1 MGRTVENKKEI
12 VADLKETL
20 SESTLALVIDYQ
32 GLTVSEITDLRRR
45 LRPSGTVC
53 KVTKNTLMGIAIKD
67 DEKWQPLSELL
78 KGASAFLLVKEDF
91 SSAIKAYQEF
101 QKVTKKTELR
111 GGVLEGRLLK
121 EPDVKVLG
129 DLPSKEQLIAQI
141 AGAINALA
149 TKIAVGIN
157 EVPGSLAR
165 ALQAVADQEQSGGST
180 ETAAVQDSSTETTA
194 VQDSSTETAAVQDS
208 STETA
213 AVQDSSTETA
223 AEPDSSTETAAE

>member
-1 MGRTVENKKEI
+1 MGRTLENKKEI

-20 SESTLALVIDYQ
+20 SASTLALVIDYQ

-53 KVTKNTLMGIAIKD
+53 KVTKNTLMGIAIEG

-78 KGASAFLLVKEDF
+78 NGASAFLLVKEDF

-180 ETAAVQDSSTETTA
+180 ETAAVQDSSTESTA
-194 VQDSSTETAAVQDS
+194 EG
-208 STETA
+208 
-213 AVQDSSTETA
+213 DSSTETA
-223 AEPDSSTETAAE
+223 AE

>member
-1 MGRTVENKKEI
+1 MGRTLENKQEI

-53 KVTKNTLMGIAIKD
+53 KVTKNTLMGIAIQD
-67 DEKWQPLSELL
+67 QEKWQPLSELL
-78 KGASAFLLVKEDF
+78 KGSSAFLLVKEDF
-91 SSAIKAYQEF
+91 SSAIKAYQDF

-111 GGVLEGRLLK
+111 GGVMEGRLLK
-121 EPDVKVLG
+121 EPDVKALG
-129 DLPSKEQLIAQI
+129 DLPSKEQLMGQI

-165 ALQAVADQEQSGGST
+165 ALQAVADAEKSDST
-180 ETAAVQDSSTETTA
+180 ESAGE
-194 VQDSSTETAAVQDS
+194 
-208 STETA
+208 
-213 AVQDSSTETA
+213 
-223 AEPDSSTETAAE
+223 